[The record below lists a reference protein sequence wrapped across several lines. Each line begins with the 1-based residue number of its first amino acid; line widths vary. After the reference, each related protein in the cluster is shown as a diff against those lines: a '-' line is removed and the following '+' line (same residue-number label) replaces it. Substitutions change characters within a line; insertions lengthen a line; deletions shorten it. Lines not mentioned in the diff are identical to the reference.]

1 MPVPINVQSI
11 LFFIVWLF
19 FLGYA
24 VFFAPPGTPDTS
36 ELLLKLI
43 LAQTAGLN
51 PILVALFNIMGLLP
65 IWYWFLLAPDSR
77 IQKIPVWPF
86 ALGMMAAGGFA
97 LLPYLALR
105 TSYAQAPPAQKSL
118 SWMQRLF
125 DNRWIAL
132 MVVLGVFGLGFYG
145 LQQGDWT
152 NYLTQFHRNQ
162 FVHVMSLDFLL
173 LCICLPI
180 LIQQDLTHRKLS
192 EKNLLWKL
200 ALIPLL
206 GPAIY
211 LVLRPPLSPQQR
223 IAPI

>member
-1 MPVPINVQSI
+1 MPVPIHVQKI
-11 LFFIVWLF
+11 LFFTVWLF

-24 VFFAPPGTPDTS
+24 VFFAPPSTPDTP
-36 ELLLKLI
+36 ELLTNLI
-43 LAQTAGLN
+43 LAQTEGLN

-65 IWYWFLLAPDSR
+65 IWYWFLLVPDSR

-105 TSYAQAPPAQKSL
+105 TSSAQALPAQKSL
-118 SWMQRLF
+118 SWIQRIF

-132 MVVLGVFGLGFYG
+132 IVMLGVFGLGFYG
-145 LQQGDWT
+145 LRQGDWT
-152 NYLTQFHRNQ
+152 NYLTQFRSNQ
-162 FVHVMSLDFLL
+162 FVHIMSLDFLL
-173 LCICLPI
+173 LCTCLPV
-180 LIQQDLTHRKLS
+180 LIQQDLTHRKLT

-211 LVLRPPLSPQQR
+211 IVLRPPLSSQQKS
-223 IAPI
+223 